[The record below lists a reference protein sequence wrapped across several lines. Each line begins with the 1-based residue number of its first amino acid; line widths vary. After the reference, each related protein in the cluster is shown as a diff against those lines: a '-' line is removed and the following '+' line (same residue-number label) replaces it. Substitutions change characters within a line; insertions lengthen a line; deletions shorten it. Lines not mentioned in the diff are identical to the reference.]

1 MHAQGRLM
9 LVGCAVAALAL
20 GASPALASVAGTG
33 TAQVSVNFVTQKPG
47 RHRHPRAPAAG
58 KLHGVD
64 LGTLAPF
71 GATGVA
77 LTN

>member
-1 MHAQGRLM
+1 M

-20 GASPALASVAGTG
+20 GASPALAGVAGTG
-33 TAQVSVNFVTQKPG
+33 TAQVSVNFVTQKLGVTATFGHPPPG
-47 RHRHPRAPAAG
+47 DLP
-58 KLHGVD
+58 GVD